1 MAITKILARHARMDV
16 CIRYVLNE
24 DKTEERILTA
34 YHNCTPQNPYGQ
46 MKQTKQD
53 YGKEAGVQCYHIIQS
68 FAKGEIEPERA
79 LEIAQRFCDEYLPG
93 YEAVIG
99 THVDRAHIHNHI
111 CFNSV
116 EKYSG
121 RKYHS
126 TPQSYFKQI
135 RGVSDALCREYGLSI
150 VMTGETSKAV
160 SYIEW
165 LKEQRGQPTLRGML
179 EQDLEAAINQAADYG
194 HFLMLMEHMGYSV
207 KHGKHLAFQL
217 WGTDK
222 AIRPGRKD
230 ARYTEEGVRAAIEG
244 SLMAMEQ
251 PPLRKRFVPY
261 KPRGKVKGFM
271 ALYVHYLYLL
281 GQVKKGQY
289 PKQNAAQLKWDL
301 FQFEKYK
308 EQFAFL
314 RKHDIASHEDARA
327 FQEAA
332 KERIAKLTKERTIL
346 NVQKKRRQALY
357 AAAAKADALKATK
370 DLYRE
375 GIAGAEEEFTAYL
388 EAVEVMEKAGVPAE
402 RIREEKAKLYEKL
415 AEVNRTIREEKH
427 QLAICEAV
435 LQRIPWMEK
444 EIRKSEREEKE
455 VVIDEHRRR

>member
-16 CIRYVLNE
+16 CIDYVLNE
-24 DKTEERILTA
+24 DKTEEKILTA
-34 YHNCTPQNPYGQ
+34 YHNCTPRNPYGQ
-46 MKQTKQD
+46 MKQTKKD
-53 YGKEAGVQCYHIIQS
+53 YGKEDGVQCYHIIQS
-68 FAKGEIEPERA
+68 FAHGEIEPEKA
-79 LEIAQRFCDEYLPG
+79 LEIAQRFCNEYLPG

-99 THVDRAHIHNHI
+99 THVDREHIHNHI

-135 RGVSDALCREYGLSI
+135 RGVSDALCKEYGLSI

-165 LKEQRGQPTLRGML
+165 LKEQRGQTTIRGLL
-179 EQDLEAAINQAADYG
+179 EQDLETAISQAADYG

-217 WGTDK
+217 RGTDK
-222 AIRPGRKD
+222 AIRPGRKNP
-230 ARYTEEGVRAAIEG
+230 RYTEEGIRAAIEG
-244 SLMAMEQ
+244 SLTAIEQ

-261 KPRGKVKGFM
+261 KPRGKVKGFL

-281 GQVKKGQY
+281 GQVKQQRY
-289 PKQNAAQLKWDL
+289 PKQNIGQLKKDL
-301 FQFEKYK
+301 LQFEKYK

-314 RKHDIASHEDARA
+314 REHDIDSYEEALV
-327 FQEAA
+327 FQDEA
-332 KERIAKLTKERTIL
+332 KTRIAKLIKERTIL
-346 NVQKKRRQALY
+346 NVQKKRRKNLY
-357 AAAAKADALKATK
+357 TAAAMADALKFAK

-375 GIAGAEEEFTAYL
+375 GIAGMEEEFIAYL
-388 EAVEVMEKAGVPAE
+388 EAMEVVEQAGVPAE
-402 RIREEKAKLYEKL
+402 KIREEKAEIYEKL
-415 AEVNRTIREEKH
+415 AEVNRSIREEKC
-427 QLAICEAV
+427 QLAICEEV
-435 LQRIPWMEK
+435 LQRIPRIEEK
-444 EIRKSEREEKE
+444 IKRTEQKEKE
-455 VVIDEHRRR
+455 VVIDEHRRW

>member
-16 CIRYVLNE
+16 CINYVLNE

-46 MKQTKQD
+46 MKRTKQD

-79 LEIAQRFCDEYLPG
+79 LEIAQRFCSEYLPD

-99 THVDRAHIHNHI
+99 THVDRSHIHNHI

-179 EQDLEAAINQAADYG
+179 EQDLETAIGQAADYG

-217 WGTDK
+217 RGTDK
-222 AIRPGRKD
+222 AIRPGRRNT
-230 ARYTEEGVRAAIEG
+230 RYTEESIRAAIEG
-244 SLMAMEQ
+244 NLTAMEQ
-251 PPLRKRFVPY
+251 PPPYRRFVPY

-281 GQVKKGQY
+281 EQVQQRRY
-289 PKQNAAQLKWDL
+289 PKRNVAQLKRDL

-308 EQFAFL
+308 EQFTFL
-314 RKHDIASHEDARA
+314 REHGIASYEDTRA

-332 KERIAKLTKERTIL
+332 KNRIAKLTKERTIL
-346 NVQKKRRQALY
+346 NVQKKKRQALY
-357 AAAAKADALKATK
+357 AAAATVDALKPAK

-375 GIAGAEEEFTAYL
+375 GIAGVEEEFAVYL
-388 EAVEVMEKAGVPAE
+388 EAIEVMEKADVAAE
-402 RIREEKAKLYEKL
+402 KIREEKAKVYEKL
-415 AEVNRTIREEKH
+415 AEVNQAIREEKH
-427 QLAICEAV
+427 QLAVCEAA
-435 LQRIPWMEK
+435 LQRIPRMEE
-444 EIRKSEREEKE
+444 EIRKTEREEKE